1 MGETSS
7 AWNCRRWRRD
17 RPVLRKSREIVA
29 GQTNGGAL
37 VGWVGVLEA
46 AHGLNRQGQILDRV
60 LRREAM
66 MTPGIGNGVALP
78 HGNARSVDRMA
89 AACAVVAEGLD
100 FEAEDGQPV
109 YLVVLFVS
117 PESATTLH
125 VRVLANLSRLLK
137 EESVRK
143 SLREVGSV
151 DAFMAALLSAESAYI
166 P

>member
-1 MGETSS
+1 MRLSELLNPNAVS
-7 AWNCRRWRRD
+7 
-17 RPVLRKSREIVA
+17 LRLAAQNKRE
-29 GQTNGGAL
+29 AL
-37 VGWVGVLEA
+37 VELVGVLEA
-46 AHGLNRQGQILDRV
+46 AHGFNSQGEILDRV

-66 MTPGIGNGVALP
+66 MTTGIGNGVAIP
-78 HGNARSVDRMA
+78 HGKARSVDRMA
-89 AACAVVAEGLD
+89 AACAVVPEGLD

-151 DAFMAALLSAESAYI
+151 DAFMAALLSAENAYI

>member
-1 MGETSS
+1 MRLSELLNPNAVS
-7 AWNCRRWRRD
+7 
-17 RPVLRKSREIVA
+17 LRLAAKNKRE
-29 GQTNGGAL
+29 AL
-37 VGWVGVLEA
+37 VELVGILES
-46 AHGLNRQGQILDRV
+46 AHGFNSQGEILDRV

-66 MTPGIGNGVALP
+66 MTTGIGNGVAIP
-78 HGNARSVDRMA
+78 HGMARSVDRMA
-89 AACAVVAEGLD
+89 AACAVVPEGLD